1 MLKRANRGIARR
13 FTAAD
18 IGGTGRGHRS
28 GAAVTAALVA
38 GLLAGCSTASAHPA
52 GTAALAA
59 GPGLGSQRTA
69 PSGRAVTLTRSIQQ
83 VMRVAAIP
91 GAIVGVWQRGRA
103 PYVHT
108 FGVSSTAPRKP
119 MSTAMFM
126 RIGSETKTFTI
137 TALLQLV
144 DRRKVG
150 LSQPIARYISGV
162 PDGNVIT
169 ISELAEMRSGLYNY
183 SDDSAMARAF
193 LHDPYRQWK
202 PQELLRYSFSH
213 PLLFRPGTQY
223 RYSNTNTILLGLVI
237 EKQSG
242 QSLAGYIGRHVL
254 APDHLAHSSFPRGA
268 EFPFPHARGHTYPNP
283 AGRTA
288 NPTRWNPSWGWAAG
302 AMISTLSD
310 LHAWARDVA
319 TGRLLTPA
327 TQRRREHFIPIPGL
341 AGAGYG
347 LGLFD
352 VNGWIGHNGS
362 LPGYQSLAIYLPS
375 QRATVVVLVN
385 SDVSYRGEG
394 LTTLI
399 GQAITKIISPGHIFV
414 FQPRP

>member
-1 MLKRANRGIARR
+1 MLKRANRGI
-13 FTAAD
+13 
-18 IGGTGRGHRS
+18 
-28 GAAVTAALVA
+28 AALVA

-59 GPGLGSQRTA
+59 GPGLGSRSTVA
-69 PSGRAVTLTRSIQQ
+69 SGRTVTLTRSIQQ

-91 GAIVGVWQRGRA
+91 GAIVGVWQRGQA
-103 PYVHT
+103 PYLRA
-108 FGVSSTAPRKP
+108 FGVSSAAARKP
-119 MSTAMFM
+119 MSTAMYM

-137 TALLQLV
+137 TALLELV
-144 DRRKVG
+144 DRGKVG
-150 LSQPIARYISGV
+150 LDQPIARYISGV

-169 ISELAEMRSGLYNY
+169 IRELAEMRSGLYNY
-183 SDDSAMARAF
+183 TDDSAWGRAF
-193 LHDPYRQWK
+193 LHNPYRQWT
-202 PQELLRYSFSH
+202 PQELLPYSFGH
-213 PLLFRPGTQY
+213 PLLFRPGTRY

-237 EKQSG
+237 EKRSG

-254 APDHLAHSSFPRGA
+254 RPGHLTHTVFPQGA
-268 EFPFPHARGHTYPNP
+268 EFPFPHAQGHTYRDPD
-283 AGRTA
+283 GKTV
-288 NPTRWNPSWGWAAG
+288 NPTTWNPSWGWAAG
-302 AMISTLSD
+302 AMISTLGD
-310 LHAWARDVA
+310 LHTWARDVA

-327 TQRRREHFIPIPGL
+327 TQRQREHFLPIEGL

>member
-1 MLKRANRGIARR
+1 MIKRANQAI
-13 FTAAD
+13 
-18 IGGTGRGHRS
+18 
-28 GAAVTAALVA
+28 AALVA
-38 GLLAGCSTASAHPA
+38 GLLAGCSAAAAHLA
-52 GTAALAA
+52 GTAALA
-59 GPGLGSQRTA
+59 GGQGLGSRSTVA
-69 PSGRAVTLTRSIQQ
+69 AGRAVALTGSIQQ

-91 GAIVGVWQRGRA
+91 GAIVGVWQRGQA

-108 FGVSSTAPRKP
+108 FGVSSMAPRRP
-119 MSTAMFM
+119 MSAAMYM

-137 TALLQLV
+137 TALLELV

-150 LSQPIARYISGV
+150 LDQPIARYISGV

-169 ISELAEMRSGLYNY
+169 IRELAEMRSGLYNY
-183 SDDSAMARAF
+183 TDDSAWARAF
-193 LHDPYRQWK
+193 LHNPHRQWK
-202 PQELLRYSFSH
+202 PQELLRYGFSH
-213 PLLFRPGTQY
+213 PLLFKPGSQY
-223 RYSNTNTILLGLVI
+223 RYSNTNTVLLGLVI
-237 EKQSG
+237 EKESG
-242 QSLAGYIGRHVL
+242 QSLAGYIGQHVL
-254 APDHLAHSSFPRGA
+254 RPDQLAHTIFPNGA
-268 EFPFPHARGHTYPNP
+268 AIPFPHARGHTYENP
-283 AGRTA
+283 DGKTV
-288 NPTRWNPSWGWAAG
+288 NPTNWNPSWGWAAG

-327 TQRRREHFIPIPGL
+327 TQRQRERFLPIRGL

-362 LPGYQSLAIYLPS
+362 LTGYESLVIYLPS
-375 QRATVVVLVN
+375 RRATVVVLVN
-385 SDVSYRGEG
+385 SDVNHRGEA

-414 FQPRP
+414 FQRRP